1 MYQINMHQFYMYL
14 MNNFQ
19 LWMLMGAG
27 SDSNP
32 DVLLIKHRRRS
43 KRNIA
48 LFDQLTAPNK
58 AFAQGSSFPWN
69 FLNHRGQNSLAVH
82 GWVWVGRGWLWP
94 PIDPE
99 MSGSQVAASKSR
111 LAPPNWQYTELFP
124 ISEISPS
131 SASHGPTFQRPRCIH
146 CCGNAT
152 FQNCLWIPK
161 TFDKSP
167 LERDKCHFSHKKQ
180 FHPEES
186 TIVSVFRAAGLF
198 CSRPVLCRPVLF

>member
-1 MYQINMHQFYMYL
+1 
-14 MNNFQ
+14 
-19 LWMLMGAG
+19 MGAG

-82 GWVWVGRGWLWP
+82 GWVWVALASYWSGNVRIAGCGLQVQACSPLLTVHRAFPDLGNLTQLCLSWP
-94 PIDPE
+94 NLSE
-99 MSGSQVAASKSR
+99 ASLYPLLR
-111 LAPPNWQYTELFP
+111 
-124 ISEISPS
+124 
-131 SASHGPTFQRPRCIH
+131 QR
-146 CCGNAT
+146 N
-152 FQNCLWIPK
+152 FSKLLWIPK

-186 TIVSVFRAAGLF
+186 TIVSVFSAAGLF
-198 CSRPVLCRPVLF
+198 CSVLF

>member
-1 MYQINMHQFYMYL
+1 
-14 MNNFQ
+14 
-19 LWMLMGAG
+19 MGAG

-32 DVLLIKHRRRS
+32 DVLLIKHRRTS

-82 GWVWVGRGWLWP
+82 GWVWVGCGWLWP

-111 LAPPNWQYTELFP
+111 LAPLTVHRAFPDLGNLTQLCLSWPNL
-124 ISEISPS
+124 SE
-131 SASHGPTFQRPRCIH
+131 ASLDPLLRQR
-146 CCGNAT
+146 N
-152 FQNCLWIPK
+152 FSKLLWIPK

-198 CSRPVLCRPVLF
+198 CSVLF

>member
-1 MYQINMHQFYMYL
+1 
-14 MNNFQ
+14 
-19 LWMLMGAG
+19 MGAG

-58 AFAQGSSFPWN
+58 AFAQGSSFPRN

-82 GWVWVGRGWLWP
+82 GWVWVGCGWLWP

-111 LAPPNWQYTELFP
+111 LAPPPNDSTQSFSRSRKYHPALPLMAQPFRGLAVSTVAATQLFKTALN
-124 ISEISPS
+124 SENFRQITL
-131 SASHGPTFQRPRCIH
+131 G
-146 CCGNAT
+146 
-152 FQNCLWIPK
+152 
-161 TFDKSP
+161 
-167 LERDKCHFSHKKQ
+167 ER
-180 FHPEES
+180 
-186 TIVSVFRAAGLF
+186 
-198 CSRPVLCRPVLF
+198 